1 MAGAVT
7 LSLNPPRRVER
18 SETWYIR
25 RIVSHE
31 NDALGDNKSPQTRVC
46 SKQGACVWRKPHR
59 EANDSGAARTM
70 YNWETAYDCTG
81 GSGGMFLRL
90 VMTSRTIGMVRCPTL
105 TSRANRAWGVCCRL
119 AQTAEIDTNYAP
131 FTIIAR
137 WPPSRLCF
145 KHRTDRAPDEPALP
159 HFHRE
164 STAPRCENDS
174 SRNQREEY

>member
-1 MAGAVT
+1 MT

-105 TSRANRAWGVCCRL
+105 TSRANRAWGVLRFL
-119 AQTAEIDTNYAP
+119 VQTAETDANSAP
-131 FTIIAR
+131 LLIIAR
-137 WPPSRLCF
+137 WPTSKCCF
-145 KHRTDRAPDEPALP
+145 KNHTDRAPEEPALP
-159 HFHRE
+159 ASVANPLRR
-164 STAPRCENDS
+164 RCENGNI
-174 SRNQREEY
+174 RYQRGGY